1 MDSFHPYAILARA
14 MAAEAPRRAIFP
26 H

>member
-1 MDSFHPYAILARA
+1 MDNFHPYAILARA